1 MKRLLKGISEANN
14 FLLKE
19 NNIHEALQNCISALG
34 KNIGIDRCYIFQNEI
49 VNNELILNYEYEW
62 CNNNTEP
69 FIGNPEL
76 SGHSYDAFPGLFT
89 PLSQNLPLYGLVKD
103 SKNQYF
109 KEVMEMQ
116 NIKAFLFTP
125 IFSDGFF
132 WGWIG
137 FDDCENE
144 RIWTEDVVSTLHTVA
159 HNIGLRL
166 SQDNVTSKLE
176 NTLFELEFYMKS
188 SKQAKWEWNIKTNE
202 VNFSYNWFGMLGY
215 EDDELEH
222 SVATWESLLHPDDKV
237 RIKQKVTDYIN
248 NKIEKYEG
256 IIRIRHKNNDYIW
269 VKYSAL
275 KILDCDGNVE
285 KIIGTHIDIN
295 DIKEKEIEL
304 ANQRNEY
311 NHLINNLAEIIFKT
325 DLKGNLF
332 FLNDQW
338 EKITEH
344 SIESC
349 LGTSIFNYFENFNID
364 AVKELLLHPIRKEVQ
379 LIKKNN
385 GHIWG
390 LVQLNIDFDNSTQK
404 KIIIGSITDINDTIN
419 LKKQLEISEQKYKF
433 IAENTSDLIM
443 QHLNDGTITYVSQNA
458 EKITGYQ
465 PDELINKNPYNF
477 YHPED
482 IDAISKQHQNI
493 LNNKNE
499 IITFRFRKKN
509 GKYIWL
515 ETYTKTLLDEKNNI
529 IGLQTS
535 SRDITKRVKD
545 KENVEKALE
554 REKELNELKSGFVSM
569 VSHQFRT
576 PLSVIYSNLE
586 LLNFKIAK
594 IEDEKKSEIDL
605 IKNRI
610 HNEVNRMTELM
621 NNILIYG
628 AFESNNLKIDL
639 KEFHLNTFVENLIE
653 TYFFNEIDGR
663 KIIFERDDYQPYIES
678 DEGLL
683 THVLNNLIS
692 NSFKYSIGSSN
703 PIIRITYLEKSF
715 KIEVIDFGI
724 GIPENEI
731 KHMFQ
736 SFFRGSNTSTI
747 KGSGLG
753 LIIAKQ
759 FTELLNGT
767 IWITSKENEFTT
779 VTLKFP
785 YKQKK

>member
-103 SKNQYF
+103 SKNHYF

-364 AVKELLLHPIRKEVQ
+364 AVKELLLHPVSKEVQ

-586 LLNFKIAK
+586 LLNFRIAK

>member
-586 LLNFKIAK
+586 LLNFRIAK

-779 VTLKFP
+779 VTLEFP